1 MCELFIGA
9 DSAKWTSRTKSLRID
24 GVATS
29 IRIEEFFWSILDEI
43 AHRDAMTVNQLITR
57 LYFESLDAGHDIG
70 NFTSFLRVCCGRYL
84 SLIADEELARNS
96 ETALGDLSAPDILV
110 REAVRDGARLLTR
123 AAKKP
128 VEDVRNPLFSSKNL
142 H

>member
-9 DSAKWTSRTKSLRID
+9 DSAKWISRTKSLRID

-84 SLIADEELARNS
+84 SLIADAEFARGS
-96 ETALGDLSAPDILV
+96 DTALGDLAAGDILS
-110 REAVRDGARLLTR
+110 RETARDHAR
-123 AAKKP
+123 AQQHIQP
-128 VEDVRNPLFSSKNL
+128 VDQLRTSQLSS
-142 H
+142 